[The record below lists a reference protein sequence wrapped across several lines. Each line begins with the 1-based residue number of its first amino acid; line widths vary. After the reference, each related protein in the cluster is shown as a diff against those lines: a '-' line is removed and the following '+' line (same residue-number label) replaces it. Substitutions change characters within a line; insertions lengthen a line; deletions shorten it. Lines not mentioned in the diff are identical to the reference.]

1 MDLIKWRKPR
11 EVKTLGGIDQTIE
24 VLIQERSLATGKDTK
39 SGKSSGAAPGLRMSV
54 GLPRCRPSLHY
65 ECFRSADFRFWLKMI
80 PGGTASQRVC
90 DRGPQN

>member
-1 MDLIKWRKPR
+1 MDFIQWGKPSKLESFRGIK
-11 EVKTLGGIDQTIE
+11 QAIE

-90 DRGPQN
+90 DSNPQN